1 MLQRATVRVA
11 DDESEL
17 AEIGRGVRQVCLLS
31 PLLFS
36 IYVEAMMIKAMEDI
50 DEGVKV
56 GGKLLRDIRFADD
69 QAVVADSEKGLQEI
83 MDKLVEVGR
92 KYDMEINV
100 KKTKTMRMSKRD
112 GSVVNIVIEGRNVE
126 QVKKFRY
133 LGAMI
138 TEDGRCDVEIK
149 TRIGM
154 AKDAFNKRR
163 EQLTQRMD
171 RKLKNKTIKAVVWSV
186 ALYGS
191 ETWTMRKNEIDRLRA
206 FEMWILRRMEKISWK
221 DKVTNEQVLEIVKEK
236 RTIIHVIR
244 SRKKKWIGHVW
255 RKDPHADN
263 IEELRFTRD
272 LFGLVS
278 SPFLLGG
285 LILEAHQWKGKDP
298 KTVAVLRKSLYVD
311 DIITGGNTIQE
322 AQLRKDEVTEI
333 LGDATFTLHEWASN
347 AKELEGEC
355 DLEEQRIMKS
365 SQAPTGRETTKGQVI
380 GHRVE

>member
-1 MLQRATVRVA
+1 M
-11 DDESEL
+11 
-17 AEIGRGVRQVCLLS
+17 
-31 PLLFS
+31 
-36 IYVEAMMIKAMEDI
+36 
-50 DEGVKV
+50 
-56 GGKLLRDIRFADD
+56 
-69 QAVVADSEKGLQEI
+69 
-83 MDKLVEVGR
+83 
-92 KYDMEINV
+92 
-100 KKTKTMRMSKRD
+100 
-112 GSVVNIVIEGRNVE
+112 
-126 QVKKFRY
+126 
-133 LGAMI
+133 
-138 TEDGRCDVEIK
+138 EIK

-171 RKLKNKTIKAVVWSV
+171 RKLKKKTIKAVVWSV

-206 FEMWILRRMEKISWK
+206 FEMWILRRMENISWK

-255 RKDPHADN
+255 RKDPHAD

-298 KTVAVLRKSLYVD
+298 KTVAELRKSLYVD
-311 DIITGGNTIQE
+311 DIITGGNTVQE

-333 LGDATFTLHEWASN
+333 LGDATFTLHKWASN

-355 DLEEQRIMKS
+355 DLAKDHEEQTAAKHRLGVKPQKDKLLVIAWNKEKDTLKAGFHLGKLPQDRNGQGSFLCVTVIS
-365 SQAPTGRETTKGQVI
+365 SDRELTKQ
-380 GHRVE
+380 RKLSCPFPS